1 MLCLTGVIFW
11 LLAAFQCL
19 QVYGGIHKM
28 TSNPNVFDDQ
38 YIGCYDKLEKNI
50 MPKVLHKEKENKQF
64 KEAWVNAA
72 EWWYYIKD
80 NLELPE
86 GFQDEYGVAVLTF
99 TKNYPEGNPIGQQM
113 NGNLTVAG
121 ASQKDYMEKFHFKAL
136 HFYLTRALQM
146 LKPNCEESYI
156 TYRGSEHFIHIQP
169 VSRFD
174 SFTSSSLNPEEA
186 QMFGSKSLFQITT
199 CFGAKLGKLS
209 FSPLDEEVLIPP
221 TEKFVFVTE
230 HDSFYMLKST
240 GQMCSYFNCAYL
252 EAEKRKDPICRS
264 ATTEPMGGTK
274 YGDQLNVMSAA
285 EMEERMKVF
294 EEKINQNQLFWKH
307 HHAELGA
314 MFQQFTE
321 SGNETN
327 LYRTLRQLSDFLKA
341 LNDLTDS
348 ISSEVKAV
356 EQNEGKIVH
365 LLILHEEAFN
375 ILRKEVKH
383 QRVSIFGLVI
393 WFLIFLITG
402 ATILV
407 YKTCMRNPGA
417 RW

>member
-1 MLCLTGVIFW
+1 MLCLTGAIFW

-19 QVYGGIHKM
+19 QVYGEIHKM

-38 YIGCYDKLEKNI
+38 YIGCYDELEKNI

-64 KEAWVNAA
+64 KEAWGNAA

-86 GFQDEYGVAVLTF
+86 GFQDEYGVALLTF

-146 LKPNCEESYI
+146 LKPNCEESYV
-156 TYRGSEHFIHIQP
+156 TYRGSQHSIHIQP

-209 FSPLDEEVLIPP
+209 FVPLDEEVLIPP

-230 HDSFYMLKST
+230 HNSFYMLKST

-285 EMEERMKVF
+285 EIEERMKVF

-314 MFQQFTE
+314 IFEQFTD
-321 SGNETN
+321 SGNKTN
-327 LYRTLRQLSDFLKA
+327 MYRSLRKLGEHIKA
-341 LNDLTDS
+341 LKDQTES
-348 ISSEVKAV
+348 ISSELKSVV
-356 EQNEGKIVH
+356 QNEGEIIKFLV
-365 LLILHEEAFN
+365 LHDEAFA
-375 ILRKEVKH
+375 ILKKELNEH
-383 QRVSIFGLVI
+383 QEVIQGIAIWLGLFTI
-393 WFLIFLITG
+393 GG
-402 ATILV
+402 ATIFI
-407 YKTCMRNPGA
+407 YKYFMRNPGA
-417 RW
+417 P